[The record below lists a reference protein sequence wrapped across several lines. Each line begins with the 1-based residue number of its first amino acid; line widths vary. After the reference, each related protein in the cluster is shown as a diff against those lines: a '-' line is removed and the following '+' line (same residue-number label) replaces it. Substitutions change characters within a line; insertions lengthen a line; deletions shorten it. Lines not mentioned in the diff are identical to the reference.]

1 MNYQRPERELYSLL
15 SFTYNNILIGNLRY
29 LVLRACNR
37 FLVHRNHKIEKQAV
51 ETGDG
56 KKADV
61 YHNVVV
67 ISLVNMTGTNQLYRS
82 LSAKSR
88 QK

>member
-1 MNYQRPERELYSLL
+1 MNYESPERGLYPLL
-15 SFTYNNILIGNLRY
+15 SFTYNKILIGSLRY
-29 LVLRACNR
+29 LVLGACDR

-61 YHNVVV
+61 YHSVVV
-67 ISLVNMTGTNQLYRS
+67 ISLVNMTGTNHVYRS